1 MANGIIGIDHGVLA
15 VRDLRAAQ
23 VTYRRLGF
31 TLTPRRRF
39 EGWGTANH
47 SAMMEHD
54 FIELLGIIDPG
65 KYTTPGLEEF
75 LQQREGLMAIA
86 LLSHDID
93 AARAEMKQSGL
104 NPSDLNE
111 LEITLE
117 MVDVPI
123 QQRFRWL
130 ILPPEATPEI
140 YVFVVQQLTPELM
153 RQPDFLIHENGAKR
167 IDNIKVIVGRE
178 PATLRPAYE
187 KLFGAGACTSMDKA
201 LRVATGRG
209 DLVFMDPDGFANRY
223 PDASAIA
230 AADLPNIAA
239 MRIAVEDLDRLR
251 LHFDGAGVAYASSG
265 DRVSVPAEEAC
276 GVLLEFAQ

>member
-15 VRDLRAAQ
+15 VRDLGAAQ

-187 KLFGAGACTSMDKA
+187 KLFGAGACTTNGK
-201 LRVATGRG
+201 
-209 DLVFMDPDGFANRY
+209 VFVTTMSGPVQLL
-223 PDASAIA
+223 DASGTKWKTIKKLKHARFFHRMVPVDNKTMLLLGGTDPKA
-230 AADLPNIAA
+230 GK
-239 MRIAVEDLDRLR
+239 RKELDTVTWS
-251 LHFDGAGVAYASSG
+251 D
-265 DRVSVPAEEAC
+265 
-276 GVLLEFAQ
+276 